1 MKFKEIKALFVAAA
15 KNTVNP
21 PGLVLDMDVKAIVGI
36 VVFYVT
42 SKRHLKIKWLPRKIL
57 AAKTLIIIDNFM
69 YNLILITNILRILDE
84 KGMTKLELTKR
95 AGVSVSFLSDLI
107 NDNANPSLRIIES
120 IAKALETPLP
130 MLFEQSDISADERV
144 LLTEG
149 DDLKLGNGL
158 VWKGAVLNEFQAYQ
172 VDQWD
177 RANRAL
183 LAKFN
188 KKTTRKK

>member
-1 MKFKEIKALFVAAA
+1 
-15 KNTVNP
+15 
-21 PGLVLDMDVKAIVGI
+21 
-36 VVFYVT
+36 
-42 SKRHLKIKWLPRKIL
+42 
-57 AAKTLIIIDNFM
+57 M
-69 YNLILITNILRILDE
+69 YNLILITNILRILNE

-95 AGVSVSFLSDLI
+95 AGVSVSFLSDLV

-130 MLFEQSDISADERV
+130 MLFEQSDISADERA

-177 RANRAL
+177 KANRAL

>member
-1 MKFKEIKALFVAAA
+1 
-15 KNTVNP
+15 
-21 PGLVLDMDVKAIVGI
+21 
-36 VVFYVT
+36 
-42 SKRHLKIKWLPRKIL
+42 
-57 AAKTLIIIDNFM
+57 M

-95 AGVSVSFLSDLI
+95 AGVSVSFLSDLV

-130 MLFEQSDISADERV
+130 MLFELSDISADERV

>member
-1 MKFKEIKALFVAAA
+1 
-15 KNTVNP
+15 
-21 PGLVLDMDVKAIVGI
+21 
-36 VVFYVT
+36 
-42 SKRHLKIKWLPRKIL
+42 
-57 AAKTLIIIDNFM
+57 M

-95 AGVSVSFLSDLI
+95 AGVSVSFLSDLV

-130 MLFEQSDISADERV
+130 MLFEQSDISADERA

-177 RANRAL
+177 KANRAL